1 MSACSMSRN
10 GPKADY
16 RAVNAL
22 QRNYYLRPAL
32 ARDTSVEGNV
42 MHLSSQGLFVI
53 IVVGVIAGWLA
64 GRVMEGGGFGLI
76 GDLLVGLVGA
86 FIGDWLVPQLGIC
99 LDHQRLHWSR
109 CASAYPTIGRRWVR
123 PQTPLV
129 LNRRPVVL
137 KVSVVGASKEPPL
150 TPVLSLI
157 NGLGP
162 PPPHLQTKT
171 RLDALKTPA
180 SHPRFPSRV
189 SLHRSPRTR

>member
-1 MSACSMSRN
+1 MSRN

-86 FIGDWLVPQLGIC
+86 FIRDWLLLIPHIHLGKELVALIINAFIGAVV
-99 LDHQRLHWSR
+99 LLLILRLVGGGWGR
-109 CASAYPTIGRRWVR
+109 KRRW
-123 PQTPLV
+123 
-129 LNRRPVVL
+129 
-137 KVSVVGASKEPPL
+137 S
-150 TPVLSLI
+150 
-157 NGLGP
+157 
-162 PPPHLQTKT
+162 
-171 RLDALKTPA
+171 
-180 SHPRFPSRV
+180 
-189 SLHRSPRTR
+189 